1 MRFGDGHL
9 TPSAATPDQ
18 RCVLVN
24 GPLVGTAVVKD
35 ALCHASL
42 RYKQE
47 GGKKKTRG
55 GVCQSAVSRFMLGE
69 NAAPMCAQTSKRG
82 VRVTCLLL

>member
-1 MRFGDGHL
+1 MKYGDGHQ
-9 TPSAATPDQ
+9 TRSATTPDQ
-18 RCVLVN
+18 LSVLVN
-24 GPLVGTAVVKD
+24 GLLGGRAVVKD

-47 GGKKKTRG
+47 EGEKKKHC

-69 NAAPMCAQTSKRG
+69 NAAPMCTQRGKRG

>member
-1 MRFGDGHL
+1 MKHGDGHQ
-9 TPSAATPDQ
+9 TRSATTPDQ
-18 RCVLVN
+18 LSVLVN
-24 GPLVGTAVVKD
+24 GLLGGRAVVKD

-47 GGKKKTRG
+47 EDKKKKHC

-69 NAAPMCAQTSKRG
+69 NAAPHVHAEKQKG
-82 VRVTCLLL
+82 G

>member
-1 MRFGDGHL
+1 MKYGDGHQTL
-9 TPSAATPDQ
+9 AATTPDQ
-18 RCVLVN
+18 LPVLVN
-24 GPLVGTAVVKD
+24 GLLGGRAVVKD

-47 GGKKKTRG
+47 GKKKHC

-69 NAAPMCAQTSKRG
+69 NAAPCARREAKG
-82 VRVTCLLL
+82 GLE